1 MTSRLVDAAIE
12 AAGLSAWL
20 ARRLVGAPSSADRAE
35 ILARIPTLDPLL
47 LGALATRVCLA
58 ERGDVARIYL
68 ATPLSSADAVAPMLV
83 LAPSAEPAG
92 GLAFL
97 REVAGARLAG
107 LSGLSGGA
115 RAIGV
120 DAIASTLHLA
130 QLALVFG
137 ADAIVAPLEKVRL
150 PLAQEGTRE
159 AAAVLKERELAAL
172 VATAGRTPRIVEVR
186 GGKEV
191 EREPDLDSA
200 AKRGFRAPGREASA
214 LREASKIQDGGI

>member
-1 MTSRLVDAAIE
+1 MTGRLVDAAIE
-12 AAGLSAWL
+12 AAGLSPWL
-20 ARRLVGAPSSADRAE
+20 ARRLNGAPSAADRAE

-68 ATPLSSADAVAPMLV
+68 ATPLSTPDAVAQVVV

-97 REVAGARLAG
+97 REVAATR
-107 LSGLSGGA
+107 LSGDA
-115 RAIGV
+115 RSIGV
-120 DAIASTLHLA
+120 DAIAATLHLA

-159 AAAVLKERELAAL
+159 AGAVLKERELVAL
-172 VATAGRTPRIVEVR
+172 VASAGRTPRIVELR
-186 GGKEV
+186 GGEEV
-191 EREPDLDSA
+191 EREPDAESV

>member
-1 MTSRLVDAAIE
+1 MTARLVDAAIE
-12 AAGLSAWL
+12 AAGLSPWL
-20 ARRLVGAPSSADRAE
+20 ARRLSGAPSSADRAE

-68 ATPLSSADAVAPMLV
+68 AMPLARADARATVLV

-97 REVAGARLAG
+97 REVAATRLAG
-107 LSGLSGGA
+107 LSGDA

-137 ADAIVAPLEKVRL
+137 ADSIVAPLEKVRL

-191 EREPDLDSA
+191 EREPDVDSV